1 MSREPGSTL
10 TMRRPP
16 AAPRDLARADAAAFA
31 AAVRKIEPLG
41 DADIAGGLAS
51 LGAHVRTLPRHTHL
65 LRAGQRATQVA
76 VVVSGLLREYF
87 VLPDGSER
95 TKAFVAENELSGSL
109 ADLLSGGPSRAFIVA
124 EEPSRLLVASA
135 ADYTALA
142 ARSDAW
148 ARFQLRAL
156 ERLLLAK
163 AEREYELLGM
173 DAAARYAALVAR
185 WPGLEARVAARHV
198 ASYLGITPVHLSRLR
213 RRRRE
218 ARRHGG

>member
-1 MSREPGSTL
+1 M
-10 TMRRPP
+10 PP
-16 AAPRDLARADAAAFA
+16 PRDLARADAAAFA
-31 AAVRKIEPLG
+31 AAVRKIEPLD
-41 DADIAGGLAS
+41 DADIGAALAH
-51 LGAHVRTLPRHTHL
+51 LRAHTLTLRRHAYL

-76 VVVSGLLREYF
+76 VVVSGLLREFF

-95 TKAFVAENELSGSL
+95 TKAFVAENDFSGSL

-135 ADYTALA
+135 EDYAALA
-142 ARSDAW
+142 ARSNAW
-148 ARFQLRAL
+148 ARFRLGVLA
-156 ERLLLAK
+156 RLLLAK

-173 DAAARYAALVAR
+173 DADARYAALVAR
-185 WPGLEARVAARHV
+185 WPGLEARVAARHI

-218 ARRHGG
+218 ARRRGG